1 MHRWIGTLLLL
12 LLFMT
17 RTAMAR
23 PLDLGGHDWEGCSD
37 FVQLAQ
43 AELGS
48 RAYPTSTVELGELGP
63 DDALILIHPEFKLEA
78 ASLGSF
84 LRIGGRVVLL
94 DDFGHGDTL
103 LRYFGMQRV
112 PLPSTPADALRHN
125 PELAIAE
132 PAGGHPLTS
141 GVRRVV
147 LNHATGLTNPDLSP
161 ILVVR
166 GQGEPDVLAAISG
179 AVQKGR
185 LLAVGDGSVVMNSML
200 RYPGNK
206 AFAKNILAYAANIE
220 VPERKGKVYILS
232 GGFELRGTFGEPRGP
247 DGDWQRAVRDALAS
261 VRRDGMPPFVAYFLS
276 VSLGLGLVLWTGSR
290 AGKVHGATSPRYTRA
305 IPVAAQGGVA
315 GHAAVVGGDRT
326 SRALA
331 LLELKSA
338 LEEELTILLGL
349 ERVPAADVLVAHV
362 IGSRLLDADA
372 ARSLRQLLLRMAK
385 IETMML
391 SHQKAGLARVRDR
404 EVVAIAATVNEL
416 LAAARQSRKGP
427 PK

>member
-1 MHRWIGTLLLL
+1 
-12 LLFMT
+12 
-17 RTAMAR
+17 
-23 PLDLGGHDWEGCSD
+23 
-37 FVQLAQ
+37 
-43 AELGS
+43 
-48 RAYPTSTVELGELGP
+48 
-63 DDALILIHPEFKLEA
+63 
-78 ASLGSF
+78 
-84 LRIGGRVVLL
+84 
-94 DDFGHGDTL
+94 
-103 LRYFGMQRV
+103 
-112 PLPSTPADALRHN
+112 
-125 PELAIAE
+125 
-132 PAGGHPLTS
+132 
-141 GVRRVV
+141 
-147 LNHATGLTNPDLSP
+147 
-161 ILVVR
+161 
-166 GQGEPDVLAAISG
+166 
-179 AVQKGR
+179 
-185 LLAVGDGSVVMNSML
+185 
-200 RYPGNK
+200 
-206 AFAKNILAYAANIE
+206 
-220 VPERKGKVYILS
+220 
-232 GGFELRGTFGEPRGP
+232 
-247 DGDWQRAVRDALAS
+247 
-261 VRRDGMPPFVAYFLS
+261 MPPFVAYFLS